1 MLRNVKDQLGAWRQ
15 PIMCQLLA
23 PARAEGTRR
32 LTDDASNV
40 PTQSFLAATL
50 ITDAFDAHVRTQV
63 DGVPDTAMCTP
74 QRYLNGRS
82 TSSKENT
89 GKACARVRE
98 GQLPCPRHQLAH
110 LAEHTAELVRDLH
123 DLCDGA

>member
-1 MLRNVKDQLGAWRQ
+1 MLRNVKDQLGTWRQ
-15 PIMCQLLA
+15 PVMRQLLA
-23 PARAEGTRR
+23 PARAKGARR

-40 PTQSFLAATL
+40 PTQSFLVATL
-50 ITDAFDAHVRTQV
+50 ITYAFDAHVRTQV
-63 DGVPDTAMCTP
+63 DGILDTAMCTP

-89 GKACARVRE
+89 GKARARVRV
-98 GQLPCPRHQLAH
+98 GQLSCPRHQFAH
-110 LAEHTAELVRDLH
+110 LAEHTTELVRDLH